1 MKKSI
6 LKLIAAVLLLATLI
20 LTLGSCGYDVYVVEI
35 KVKDYGI
42 ITLELDATTAPETVA
57 NFISLVESDFYD
69 GKTFHRVQKGFMI
82 QGGCP
87 NGDGTGNG
95 PKTVYGEFA
104 ANGFYSNNI
113 SHTRGVISMARG
125 NDKNS
130 ASCQFF
136 ITNADARSSL
146 DGNYAA
152 FGYVIDGMDVVDAI
166 TTKTEPFADSTNMN
180 VIKDKSKQAVIEDI
194 VIVNKY
200 NVD

>member
-6 LKLIAAVLLLATLI
+6 LKLVAAVLLLATLI

-87 NGDGTGNG
+87 NGDGTGDG
-95 PKTVYGEFA
+95 PRTVYGEFA

-113 SHTRGVISMARG
+113 NHTRGVISMARG
-125 NDKNS
+125 DDKNS

-136 ITNADARSSL
+136 ITNADARASL

-166 TTKTEPFADSTNMN
+166 TEKTEPFADTTNMN

-194 VIVNKY
+194 VIVSKY